1 MKLVVAGGAGFL
13 GRALIGE
20 MTPVASEIV
29 VLSRSPTPTDGARV
43 VLWDGQTVGEW
54 AAELDGA
61 DAVVN
66 YAGSPIFALWTR
78 ATRERILSSRVDSTK
93 AIASAISEC
102 PNPPGIWVNGSATGY
117 YGDRGAD
124 MLDETA
130 ELGSGF
136 LAGVCRDWEAAASA
150 NSSKTAV
157 TLLRTAVVLDPSHPP
172 LSIWLRLNRLFLGGR
187 VGDGAAYLP
196 WIGLKDHAR
205 LVRFCIE
212 REISGPVNAVAP
224 EAVTNAELMRA
235 LRARLKR
242 PSAPSTPAWA
252 LRFAARFGFPV
263 ETVLGSTRAVP
274 AVASL
279 NGFKWLLPA
288 ISDLVRDIQW
298 SDHRGSLPHQG

>member
-13 GRALIGE
+13 GRALIAE
-20 MTPVASEIV
+20 MAPLASEIV
-29 VLSRSPTPTDGARV
+29 VLSRSSATMTGARV

-54 AAELDGA
+54 GAELDGA
-61 DAVVN
+61 DAIVN
-66 YAGSPIFALWTR
+66 YTGSPIFALWTR

-93 AIASAISEC
+93 AIGSAISEC
-102 PNPPGIWVNGSATGY
+102 HKPPGVWVNGSATGY

-124 MLDETA
+124 VLDETA
-130 ELGSGF
+130 GPGSGF

-172 LSIWLRLNRLFLGGR
+172 LSIWLRLTRLFLGGR

-196 WIGLKDHAR
+196 WIGPKDHAR

-235 LRARLKR
+235 LRARLGR
-242 PSAPSTPAWA
+242 PSAPPTPAWS
-252 LRFAARFGFPV
+252 LRFAARFGFPA
-263 ETVLGSTRAVP
+263 ETMLASTRAVP

-279 NGFKWLLPA
+279 NGFQWLSPA
-288 ISDLVRDIQW
+288 ISDLVHDI
-298 SDHRGSLPHQG
+298 